1 MNESGR
7 FERDNLRIR
16 EQCQSLAMSL
26 CVSVSLLAGTLFMFF
41 FSKVYTA
48 STAVGVWSGF
58 SALAAL
64 GSTRVSMLSSHA
76 CVI

>member
-41 FSKVYTA
+41 FSPKFIQQVRLWA
-48 STAVGVWSGF
+48 CG
-58 SALAAL
+58 L
-64 GSTRVSMLSSHA
+64 VSLHLQRLEAHAFPCCPHML
-76 CVI
+76 V